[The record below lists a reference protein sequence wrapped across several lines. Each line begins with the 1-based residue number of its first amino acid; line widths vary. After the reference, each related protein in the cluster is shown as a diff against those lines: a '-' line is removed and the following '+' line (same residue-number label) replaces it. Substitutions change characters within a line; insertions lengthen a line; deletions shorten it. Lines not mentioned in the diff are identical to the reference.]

1 MKRTEMTILY
11 IRRPTPQQI
20 RGLLDSQAD
29 LDVTY
34 EPELARQAWAGLTPQ
49 GLGLRQY
56 RVRLGHGAETF
67 VRSRGA
73 ICAWRMF
80 PRGMTIPW
88 PERVPIAVGHDVA
101 ILCRTWGL
109 WSILPARIV
118 AVHEETGAHAKDN
131 VERFGFT
138 YGTLP
143 AHLECGEERF
153 GVAWNRDTDEVWYE
167 LAAFSR
173 AQWRLAKFGRPFV
186 RYQQKRFCRES
197 LRAMVAA
204 VDQPKP
210 AARLIEPQR
219 HRDTEKAQKAE

>member
-1 MKRTEMTILY
+1 MFHL
-11 IRRPTPQQI
+11 RRPTPQQI
-20 RGLLDSQAD
+20 RALLDSQAD
-29 LDVTY
+29 LGVTY
-34 EPELARQAWAGLTPQ
+34 EPELARQAWAGLAPQ
-49 GLGLRQY
+49 GLALREY
-56 RVRLGHGAETF
+56 RVLLGRGAEAF
-67 VRSRGA
+67 ARASEA
-73 ICAWRMF
+73 ICEWRMF

-118 AVHEETGAHAKDN
+118 TVHEETGAKSRDN

-143 AHLECGEERF
+143 GHLECGEERF
-153 GVAWNRDTDEVWYE
+153 VVAWNRDTDEVYYE

-173 AQWRLAKFGRPFV
+173 AQWWLAKFGRPFV

-197 LRAMVAA
+197 LQAMVA
-204 VDQPKP
+204 QQKS
-210 AARLIEPQR
+210 AA
-219 HRDTEKAQKAE
+219 K